1 MLSPSRLNPFG
12 REDSLTDWSGFVCA
26 IIGFKYVIIIVITTI
41 VIIRIIPVFLVLLI
55 IVNIIE
61 AKIKCIISPNDANK
75 TRT

>member
-12 REDSLTDWSGFVCA
+12 SEDNLTDWSGFVCA
-26 IIGFKYVIIIVITTI
+26 IIGFKYVMIIVITTI
-41 VIIRIIPVFLVLLI
+41 VIMRIIPVFLVLLR

-61 AKIKCIISPNDANK
+61 TKIKCIISPNDANI